1 MFYVYLF
8 ANSTIIF
15 KAIFSTLGLGNF
27 LNLIF
32 LFYPEGISKLY
43 VSSVCAIDIL
53 MQVLD

>member
-15 KAIFSTLGLGNF
+15 KAIFSALGLGNF

-32 LFYPEGISKLY
+32 LLYPEGIPKLY
-43 VSSVCAIDIL
+43 VSSVCVVDIL